1 LTFEGNGMNFGSSID
16 KMKKLQLIVTMCLVG
31 ITSNAAGLDG
41 YFATGDS
48 TRTNEKRES
57 EGYWGG
63 ISLSAASM
71 GQFQGNLEDY
81 SATLGARPDLGI
93 ITNDALESWR
103 LELNPFEYRQRILG
117 EFVGFT
123 TGLGFDWWHYGLD
136 NSHIL
141 IHDEANNI
149 ITSEPIS
156 NDTINIQKNQLNA
169 VFLRL
174 PLLVSI
180 RTARSGS
187 KGLHVEAGF
196 VGGYLLGNSYQ
207 YEYQKNGS
215 TTKVKEKDFRVNP
228 VQVNARIGVGFKN
241 VSLLGEASL
250 LPFFDEVQTDQPT
263 MHAFSLGLQF
273 AFND

>member
-1 LTFEGNGMNFGSSID
+1 
-16 KMKKLQLIVTMCLVG
+16 MKKLHLIAFILLACV
-31 ITSNAAGLDG
+31 TSNATDHLGFL
-41 YFATGDS
+41 ATDDS
-48 TRTNEKRES
+48 TKTKKKLES
-57 EGYWGG
+57 EGHWGG

-71 GQFQGNLEDY
+71 GQFQGSLEDY
-81 SATLGARPDLGI
+81 SATMGARSDLGI

-123 TGLGFDWWHYGLD
+123 TGLGFDWWHYSVD

-156 NDTINIQKNQLNA
+156 TDTINMQKNQLNA

-196 VGGYLLGNSYQ
+196 VGAYLLGNSYQ
-207 YEYQKNGS
+207 YQYKQNGS
-215 TTKVKEKDFRVNP
+215 TTNVKEKDFRVNP
-228 VQVNARIGVGFKN
+228 LQINARIGVGFKN

-263 MHAFSLGLQF
+263 MHAFSLGMHF

>member
-1 LTFEGNGMNFGSSID
+1 MKLLNSLILFCFLTFSSAAFAEGGFSS
-16 KMKKLQLIVTMCLVG
+16 K
-31 ITSNAAGLDG
+31 S
-41 YFATGDS
+41 DS
-48 TRTNEKRES
+48 TKTKGES

-63 ISLSAASM
+63 ISLSTASM
-71 GQFQGNLEDY
+71 GQFQGDLEDY

-93 ITNDALESWR
+93 ITNDALTSWR

-123 TGLGFDWWHYGLD
+123 TGLGFEWWHYGID

-141 IHDEANNI
+141 THDEASEL
-149 ITSEPIS
+149 ITAEVFSADS
-156 NDTINIQKNQLNA
+156 LNIQKNQLNA

-174 PLLVSI
+174 PLLVSV

-187 KGLHVEAGF
+187 KGLHIEAGL
-196 VGGYLLGNSYQ
+196 VGAYLLGNSYR
-207 YEYQKNGS
+207 YEYNLGGS
-215 TTKVKEKDFRVNP
+215 TTTVKEDDFPVNP
-228 VQVNARIGVGFKN
+228 LQINARIGIGFKN

-263 MHAFSLGLQF
+263 MHSFSLGMHF

>member
-1 LTFEGNGMNFGSSID
+1 M
-16 KMKKLQLIVTMCLVG
+16 
-31 ITSNAAGLDG
+31 
-41 YFATGDS
+41 
-48 TRTNEKRES
+48 
-57 EGYWGG
+57 
-63 ISLSAASM
+63 
-71 GQFQGNLEDY
+71 
-81 SATLGARPDLGI
+81 
-93 ITNDALESWR
+93 
-103 LELNPFEYRQRILG
+103 
-117 EFVGFT
+117 GFT
-123 TGLGFDWWHYGLD
+123 TGLGFDWWHYGVD

-207 YEYQKNGS
+207 YEY
-215 TTKVKEKDFRVNP
+215 
-228 VQVNARIGVGFKN
+228 
-241 VSLLGEASL
+241 
-250 LPFFDEVQTDQPT
+250 
-263 MHAFSLGLQF
+263 
-273 AFND
+273 

>member
-1 LTFEGNGMNFGSSID
+1 M
-16 KMKKLQLIVTMCLVG
+16 KLQLPLLMLLASL
-31 ITSNAAGLDG
+31 TSNAIGSAGIVM
-41 YFATGDS
+41 TNDS
-48 TRTNEKRES
+48 TRSKEKRES
-57 EGYWGG
+57 EGHWGG
-63 ISLSAASM
+63 LSLSAASM

-123 TGLGFDWWHYGLD
+123 TGLGFDWWHYAVD

-141 IHDEANNI
+141 IHDETNDV
-149 ITSEPIS
+149 ITSESFNP
-156 NDTINIQKNQLNA
+156 DTINIQKNQLNA

-174 PLLVSI
+174 PLLVSV

-187 KGLHVEAGF
+187 KGIHVEAGF
-196 VGGYLLGNSYQ
+196 VGAYLLGNSYQ
-207 YEYQKNGS
+207 YEVEQNGS
-215 TTKVKEKDFRVNP
+215 TTTVKEKDFRVNP
-228 VQVNARIGVGFKN
+228 LQINARIGVGFKN

-263 MHAFSLGLQF
+263 MHSFSLGLHF